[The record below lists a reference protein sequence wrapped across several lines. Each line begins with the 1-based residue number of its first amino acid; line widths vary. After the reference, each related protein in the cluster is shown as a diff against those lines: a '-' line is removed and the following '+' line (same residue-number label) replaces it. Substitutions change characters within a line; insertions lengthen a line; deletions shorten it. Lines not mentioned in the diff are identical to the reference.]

1 MLNIHTC
8 MCMTNHEIV
17 KFKRLIFQITI
28 IILHFIIQITIII
41 LHQDFLKNNQESLQL
56 INTMCFFKLILYI
69 NELAQ
74 SMRSNKH
81 EKRMYCVELLQSIV
95 EACDSN
101 SSI

>member
-17 KFKRLIFQITI
+17 KFKRLIF
-28 IILHFIIQITIII
+28 QITIII